1 MGVLFPVFLF
11 GAAAITLPIVLH
23 LLRRDVAPERP
34 FTAVRLL
41 RRSPIERSRRRR
53 LRDLLLLAA
62 RVAALLLLAIAFAR
76 PYLLDA
82 QAGTGT
88 VIVAIDRSF
97 SMAAPGVFDR
107 ARAAAREAIDGA
119 SGGQRIALVAF
130 DDRAQL
136 VTGPGSSGEAR
147 AALDDLTPGS
157 GGTRYGPV
165 FARAAELAAD
175 GPSRL
180 VLISDL
186 QRAGFEGREPALP
199 EGVALDLRAVQG
211 PETNLSVDEV
221 GVRDGRAYAVV
232 RNEGSAA
239 RRTTARLLLDG
250 REVVSSPIDVGAGAS
265 IDVPFT
271 IEVPDSA
278 TLSVSSDDPRG
289 YPADNAR
296 FAAPGSSRIGVLLV
310 TGGPASGAGFYLS
323 RALNAQ
329 GDEDA
334 PEFDVHTTTGP
345 ALSSMS
351 AADLE
356 RDSVVVLLSTQ
367 GIDRRARDALGRV
380 LAAGG
385 GVFVAAGPNVDSSV
399 LSAALGWTPPLAARE
414 RADPGALAPTDLR
427 HPIFRPFGPASADL
441 GQVSFARAWDIADA
455 SSWRSVAEYTDGP
468 PALLERRADAGRV
481 MLFTSDLDRR
491 WNDIPLHAAFVPFV
505 QEMVRH
511 LAGGAPAQTAFL
523 VADVPA
529 DVPAQPGVVSRSGG
543 HRAVVNVDPRE
554 SGVERL
560 DASAFERSLTRT
572 APPAGAGPVRRA
584 AQVEAQQSYWR
595 YGLVLMLAALVA
607 ESFVGRPS

>member
-1 MGVLFPVFLF
+1 MGVLFPLFLF
-11 GAAAITLPIVLH
+11 GAAAIALPIVLH

-62 RVAALLLLAIAFAR
+62 RVTALLLLAIAFAR

-119 SGGQRIALVAF
+119 SAGERVALVAF

-136 VTGPGSSGEAR
+136 VAGPGSAGEAR
-147 AALDDLTPGS
+147 AALDALTPGS
-157 GGTRYGPV
+157 GATRYGPV
-165 FARAAELAAD
+165 FSRAAELAAD
-175 GPSRL
+175 GSSRL
-180 VLISDL
+180 VLVSDL
-186 QRAGFEGREPALP
+186 QRAGFEGRAPALP
-199 EGVALDLRAVQG
+199 EGVALDVRAVRG

-221 GVRDGRAYAVV
+221 GIRDGRTYAVV
-232 RNEGSAA
+232 RNEGNAA
-239 RRTTARLLLDG
+239 QRTTARLLADG
-250 REVVSSPIDVGAGAS
+250 REVASSPIDIGAGAS
-265 IDVPFT
+265 IEVPFAVD
-271 IEVPDSA
+271 VPDSA
-278 TLSVSSDDPRG
+278 ALSVSITDPRG
-289 YPADNAR
+289 YPADDIR

-334 PEFDVHTTTGP
+334 PEFDVHTTSGP

-351 AADLE
+351 AADLD
-356 RDSVVVLLSTQ
+356 RDAVIVLLSTQ

-385 GVFVAAGPNVDSSV
+385 GVFIAAGPNVDSSV

-414 RADPGALAPTDLR
+414 RSDPGALAPTDVR

-441 GQVSFARAWDIADA
+441 GQVSFARAWAIAEA
-455 SSWRSVAEYTDGP
+455 ASWRPVAEYTDGP

-491 WNDIPLHAAFVPFV
+491 WNDFPLHAAFVPFV
-505 QEMVRH
+505 QEIVRH
-511 LAGGAPAQTAFL
+511 LARAVPAQAAFL

-529 DVPAQPGVVSRSGG
+529 DVPANPGVVARSGG
-543 HRAVVNVDPRE
+543 RRAVVNVDARE
-554 SGVERL
+554 SGIDRL
-560 DASAFERSLTRT
+560 DAPAFERSLTRT
-572 APPAGAGPVRRA
+572 APPARAGAGRRA

-595 YGLVLMLAALVA
+595 YGLILMLAALVA